1 MKLRKMK
8 TAPWLTLLY
17 LLSGSLFAENILE
30 IKKLEYTDEVLS
42 FRKEMKSNLVK
53 IKNNEKIE
61 LRWIRY
67 KLKKDENFFKVMKY
81 LSTDH
86 DTLISV
92 NRLITVWDYNEGD
105 VWLIPTMRG
114 VAEKEKPEVLAKRF
128 DVPVERLIPVP
139 GRAGMY
145 FVPDV
150 KIPKAERDFMTLR
163 AFIRPVDAPM
173 SSPFG
178 IRVDP
183 FTDKRRMHKGID
195 LAAPIGTKV
204 KASAKGT
211 VQFTGIKGGYGK
223 VVILNHGN
231 GYQTI
236 YGHLDSFLVKKGDRV
251 RQGDFI
257 ARSGNTGRSTGPHLH
272 FEVIRDGSPQKP
284 DFTHKR
290 R

>member
-1 MKLRKMK
+1 MRLLKIKM
-8 TAPWLTLLY
+8 AQWFALLC
-17 LLSGSLFAENILE
+17 LLSFSVFAQDIPE
-30 IKKLEYTDEVLS
+30 IKKLEYSDEVLN
-42 FRKEMKSNLVK
+42 FRKEMKANLVK
-53 IKNNEKIE
+53 VKNNEEIK
-61 LRWIRY
+61 LTWIRY
-67 KLKKDENFFKVMKY
+67 RLKEGENFFIVMKY

-92 NRLITVWDYNEGD
+92 NRLITVWDYSEGD
-105 VWLIPTMRG
+105 EWLIPSIRG
-114 VAEKEKPEVLAKRF
+114 VAEKEKPEVLARRF
-128 DVPVERLIPVP
+128 NVPVETLIPVP
-139 GRAGMY
+139 GRKGMY

-178 IRVDP
+178 VRIDP

-211 VQFTGIKGGYGK
+211 VSFTGIKGGYGK

-236 YGHLDSFLVKKGDRV
+236 YGHLNSFLVKKGDKV